1 MTLFPFQKDPQDC
14 QCWYSCSLCGAEI
27 YFRGDHA
34 QLGQGVICT
43 VCLARSFPPNVL
55 AVHQAGETLLE
66 EVNW

>member
-1 MTLFPFQKDPQDC
+1 MD
-14 QCWYSCSLCGAEI
+14 Y
-27 YFRGDHA
+27 A
-34 QLGQGVICT
+34 QLGRGVVCP